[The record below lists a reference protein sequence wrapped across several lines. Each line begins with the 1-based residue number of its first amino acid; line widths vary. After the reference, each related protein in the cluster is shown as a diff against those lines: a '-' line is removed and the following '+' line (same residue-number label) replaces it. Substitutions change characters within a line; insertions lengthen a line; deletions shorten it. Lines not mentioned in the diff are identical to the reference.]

1 VKVHNKVGGSVAD
14 ESSRWLD
21 LLRELFGDR
30 AEEALE
36 EMQRMG
42 LDPDRL
48 AAESGMANVPG
59 MLEHVIAQLRALMEQ
74 SQGQDVNWALA
85 ADVARGVAAQGGDPI
100 VTAAI
105 ADEHRR
111 AISQAE
117 LWLDVATDFPPST
130 LSPRVWSHAEW
141 VEATLP
147 TWRHLAG
154 PIAISVSRALGRLIG
169 QEADAENALLGQ
181 VSPTVCGMHMGQAAG
196 MLAREA
202 FGGTDL
208 GLLLMPEARVIL
220 VPRSIQEFSEGL
232 GIPFDE
238 VRTFIALRECTHI
251 RLFLHA
257 PWLAGQLHSSIE
269 RYAKGVTI
277 DPEAL
282 DEAVRDA
289 GAGNPANLQKAL
301 SRGVFVGA
309 HSEEQVETLES
320 IETLLALIEGWVEE
334 VVDAAAA
341 PHLPHL
347 RALEEMMRRRRAAGG
362 PAEHTFATL
371 LGLDLRPRR
380 LREAATLW
388 ETLTRVVGPAGRDG
402 VWSHPDLLPTTSDLD
417 EPAAWVAARIAGEGA
432 DDVDRELRELLERPM
447 PPDDPQ
453 PDTGPADDTNPLT

>member
-1 VKVHNKVGGSVAD
+1 VAD
-14 ESSRWLD
+14 ETSRWLE

-36 EMQRMG
+36 EMQHMG

-48 AAESGMANVPG
+48 AAESGMTDVPG

-74 SQGQDVNWALA
+74 SRGQDVNWALA

-111 AISQAE
+111 SITQAE

-130 LSPRVWSHAEW
+130 NPPRVWSHAEW

-154 PIAISVSRALGRLIG
+154 PVAVSVSRALGGLLGR
-169 QEADAENALLGQ
+169 EMDTENALLGQ

-196 MLAREA
+196 ALAREA

-220 VPRSIQEFSEGL
+220 VPRSISEFSEGL
-232 GIPFDE
+232 DIPVDE
-238 VRTFIALRECTHI
+238 VRTFIALRECAHV

-269 RYAKGVTI
+269 RYARGVTI
-277 DPEAL
+277 DAKAL
-282 DEAVRDA
+282 DEAVREA
-289 GAGNPANLQKAL
+289 GAGNPTHLQKAL
-301 SRGVFVGA
+301 SHGVFVGN
-309 HSEEQVETLES
+309 HSEEQLATLES

-334 VVDAAAA
+334 VVDAAAT

-347 RALEEMMRRRRAAGG
+347 RALEEMIRRRRAAGG

-388 ETLTRVVGPAGRDG
+388 ETLTRVAGPGGRDA
-402 VWSHPDLLPTTSDLD
+402 VWSHPDLLPGAVDLD
-417 EPAAWVAARIAGEGA
+417 DPASWVAARVAGEGA
-432 DDVDRELRELLERPM
+432 DDVDKELRELLARPS
-447 PPDDPQ
+447 PPDESGSSEDV
-453 PDTGPADDTNPLT
+453 ADDTNPSA

>member
-1 VKVHNKVGGSVAD
+1 VTD
-14 ESSRWLD
+14 ESSQWIE

-30 AEEALE
+30 AEEALD

-48 AAESGMANVPG
+48 AIESGMTDVPG

-85 ADVARGVAAQGGDPI
+85 ADVARGIAAQGGDPL
-100 VTAAI
+100 VNAAI
-105 ADEHRR
+105 ADEYLR
-111 AISQAE
+111 AITQAE
-117 LWLDVATDFPPST
+117 LWLDAITDFPPSK
-130 LSPRVWSHAEW
+130 SPPRVWSHAEW

-154 PIAISVSRALGRLIG
+154 PIAVSVSRALAGLIG
-169 QEADAENALLGQ
+169 RETDGDNALLSQ

-196 MLAREA
+196 ALAREA

-220 VPRSIQEFSEGL
+220 VPRSISEFSSGL
-232 GIPFDE
+232 DVPVDE
-238 VRTFIALRECTHI
+238 VRTFIALRECAHV
-251 RLFLHA
+251 RLFLQA
-257 PWLAGQLHSSIE
+257 PWLAGQLHSAIE
-269 RYAKGVTI
+269 RYARGVTI

-282 DEAVRDA
+282 DQAVRDA
-289 GAGNPANLQKAL
+289 GAGDPTHLQKAL
-301 SRGVFVGA
+301 SHGIFA
-309 HSEEQVETLES
+309 SNHSEEQLATLES

-334 VVDAAAA
+334 VVDVAAT

-347 RALEEMMRRRRAAGG
+347 RALEEMIRRRRAAGG

-388 ETLTRVVGPAGRDG
+388 ETLARVAGPAERDA
-402 VWSHPDLLPTTSDLD
+402 VWSHPDLLPAATDLD
-417 EPAAWVAARIAGEGA
+417 DPASWVSARVAGEGS
-432 DDVDRELRELLERPM
+432 DDIDRELRELLAKPGEQ
-447 PPDDPQ
+447 DDQ
-453 PDTGPADDTNPLT
+453 DDTNHPA

>member
-1 VKVHNKVGGSVAD
+1 MAD
-14 ESSRWLD
+14 ESSRWLE

-48 AAESGMANVPG
+48 AAESGMTNVPG
-59 MLEHVIAQLRALMEQ
+59 MLEHVIAQLRTLMEQ

-85 ADVARGVAAQGGDPI
+85 TEVARGVAAQGGDPI
-100 VTAAI
+100 VTAAV
-105 ADEHRR
+105 ADEHRI
-111 AISQAE
+111 AITEAE

-130 LSPRVWSHAEW
+130 LPPRVLSHAEW

-147 TWRHLAG
+147 TWRILAG
-154 PIAISVSRALGRLIG
+154 PVAVSVSRALGGLIG
-169 QEADAENALLGQ
+169 REMDVGNALLGQ

-196 MLAREA
+196 TLAREA

-220 VPRSIQEFSEGL
+220 VPRSIREFSEGL
-232 GIPFDE
+232 NIPFDE
-238 VRTFIALRECTHI
+238 VRTFIALRECAHI

-301 SRGVFVGA
+301 SRGVFVGS
-309 HSEEQVETLES
+309 HSEEQLATLEA

-334 VVDAAAA
+334 VVDAAAT

-347 RALEEMMRRRRAAGG
+347 RPLEEMMRRRRAAGG
-362 PAEHTFATL
+362 PAEHTFAAL

-388 ETLTRVVGPAGRDG
+388 EDLTRVAGPVGRDA
-402 VWSHPDLLPTTSDLD
+402 VWSHPDLLPTAADLD
-417 EPAAWVAARIAGEGA
+417 DSAAWVATRVASGG
-432 DDVDRELRELLERPM
+432 DDVDRELRELLERPDG
-447 PPDDPQ
+447 PES
-453 PDTGPADDTNPLT
+453 DTGTAGDTNPHA